1 MKAIIG
7 IDVRKQKLDCLW
19 LRDIDTRKVKAKVHP
34 NTPAGHRQLLTWS
47 AKQTGQS
54 VSDCLFVM
62 EATGIYHERLAYAL
76 HEAGAQV
83 AVLNPAQV
91 RDYAKG
97 IAVRTKNDKKDA
109 MVLAL
114 YGAKEPVRRWQPE
127 PEPVRR
133 LKGLLARLEAL
144 EADSLREHNRL
155 EKARIGHSAP
165 AVVESIEKVLVQL
178 EKEKAR
184 VEQLIDEHIDH
195 DPQLKNDQRLLESI
209 PGVGR
214 VLSRYMMSVFRS
226 RSFESAG
233 QMAAYLGTVPV
244 EYQSGTS
251 VHKRPKLSKA
261 GSAKIRAKLYM
272 PAVVAAQHNPT
283 ARALYERL
291 LEKGKAKMAA
301 IGAVMR
307 KLVHICFGVLKH
319 QKAYSP
325 QAA

>member
-1 MKAIIG
+1 MKAVIG
-7 IDVRKQKLDCLW
+7 IDVSKQKLDCLW

-34 NTPAGHRQLLTWS
+34 NTPDGHRQLLAWVQ
-47 AKQTGQS
+47 KQTDKAL
-54 VSDCLFVM
+54 SDCLFVM

-97 IAVRTKNDKKDA
+97 IAVRTKNDKQDA
-109 MVLAL
+109 MVLTL

-127 PEPVRR
+127 PESVRR

-165 AVVESIEKVLVQL
+165 AVVESIEKVLKQL

-184 VEQLIDEHIDH
+184 LERLIDEHIDN
-195 DPQLKNDQRLLESI
+195 DPQLKNDQRLLETI
-209 PGVGR
+209 PGVGK
-214 VLSRYMMSVFRS
+214 VLSRIMLSVYRS
-226 RSFESAG
+226 RDFASAG
-233 QMAAYLGTVPV
+233 QMAAFLGTVPV
-244 EYQSGTS
+244 EHESGTS

-261 GSAKIRAKLYM
+261 GSASIRAKLYL

-283 ARALYERL
+283 AKALYERL

-307 KLVHICFGVLKH
+307 KLVHLCFGVLKH